1 MRNVIFKLVTLSY
14 LFFTYSSFP
23 GVSLAPPP
31 TEPDG
36 DLAAQKNIATKSA
49 NLFQSNNNKKLG
61 QKTQTDINILTRK
74 FLQTRISEPDID
86 KKLPFNQVNS
96 PNELSTFKSLV
107 TQLSENLNEEKTTPH
122 QAATASV
129 STLLS
134 DEAFAKMLQLEE
146 YSHQGTISKG
156 NDTEVNADNYEATG
170 FGACASN
177 ETPKWRKHGFDESI
191 PVEHYSALDFRKPD
205 RDECFCCTL
214 SKCIPVNTE
223 MVLDDIFMSN
233 CKRHHTEIKGRNY
246 LVMYHGTTD
255 DTLESFKTEHI
266 KPEGC
271 GELGSG
277 FYVTTDFKY
286 AHGRS
291 EYKVQ
296 DKRALQPAKLINSV
310 VMEILVPCGLLAKNY
325 NQEPDQS
332 KAQIERHYDLN
343 IRHKFVIRAGI
354 LKELIINKLF
364 FPTN

>member
-23 GVSLAPPP
+23 GVSLAPPS

-36 DLAAQKNIATKSA
+36 DLAALKNIATKSA

-61 QKTQTDINILTRK
+61 PKTQTDINILTRK

-86 KKLPFNQVNS
+86 KKLTFNQVNS

-107 TQLSENLNEEKTTPH
+107 TQLSENLNEEKATPH

-129 STLLS
+129 STSLS

-191 PVEHYSALDFRKPD
+191 PVEYFSVFNLGIPD
-205 RDECFCCTL
+205 RDECFCCSIT
-214 SKCIPVNTE
+214 KPIPANTE
-223 MVLDDIFMSN
+223 MVMDDIFMSN
-233 CKRHHTEIKGRNY
+233 CKRHHTKINDRDY

-255 DTLESFKTEHI
+255 DTLPSFKKKHI
-266 KPEGC
+266 QAEGS
-271 GELGSG
+271 GDLNEG
-277 FYVTTDFKY
+277 FYVTADFEY
-286 AHGRS
+286 ALTHAYGKLKS
-291 EYKVQ
+291 KS
-296 DKRALQPAKLINSV
+296 ASQPTKEINPL
-310 VMEILVPCGLLAKNY
+310 VMKILVPCGLLAKNY
-325 NQEPDQS
+325 NEEPYQS
-332 KAQIERHYDLN
+332 KAQIERHYN
-343 IRHKFVIRAGI
+343 PSIRHKFVIRAGI

-364 FPTN
+364 FPTI